1 MVEHHTEEAR
11 MKVLR
16 NNPSELQPV
25 SGGIFRGSV
34 KRRALVGDQ
43 ISNQLTI
50 GLVDFDAGGRNIFH
64 THTYDQVLVIT
75 SGEGIVATEN
85 EELHVHAGDLVVI
98 PAGEKHWHGATSTT
112 AMAHYAIGTPG
123 TTAAAE

>member
-1 MVEHHTEEAR
+1 

-16 NNPSELQPV
+16 NNPSELEPV

-34 KRRALVGDQ
+34 KRRPLVGEQ
-43 ISNQLTI
+43 VSKQLTV

-75 SGEGIVATEN
+75 SGEGIVATEG
-85 EELHVHAGDLVVI
+85 EELHVQAGDLVVI
-98 PAGEKHWHGATSTT
+98 PAGEKHWHGATPTT

-123 TTAAAE
+123 TTQAAE